1 MGCAGAVSPRVRL
14 RKVADRQPQNSPKN
28 RPTNGRSGGWCGL
41 GGVRRQ
47 GETRR
52 RGVTGQ
58 DLSQGNRWPS
68 GRGCPKWAP
77 MSAPAWRRLRRFER
91 ANAQVRPRAALV
103 FFARRAVLGR
113 FRPRPQ
119 APRPDGALCRH
130 DPLAGG
136 LEDDAG
142 RDQPE
147 RRLHDTSPDHGRL
160 ECARASGLACTV
172 RSRSPT
178 LARTGTPDRRGARSR
193 PASCASLR
201 LLGLAL
207 RTHHVT
213 LAPPCKG
220 CGRTI
225 FAGVPFDAD
234 GR

>member
-1 MGCAGAVSPRVRL
+1 MRAGR
-14 RKVADRQPQNSPKN
+14 RQTPGRDETPW
-28 RPTNGRSGGWCGL
+28 RHRSGSKSRKSLAFWKGL
-41 GGVRRQ
+41 PKMGADVGACLAPLAPFRACSRPSPPSRRE
-47 GETRR
+47 G
-52 RGVTGQ
+52 
-58 DLSQGNRWPS
+58 
-68 GRGCPKWAP
+68 
-77 MSAPAWRRLRRFER
+77 
-91 ANAQVRPRAALV
+91 
-103 FFARRAVLGR
+103 FFARRAVLRR

-119 APRPDGALCRH
+119 APRPEGALCRH

-178 LARTGTPDRRGARSR
+178 LARTGTPDRRGTR
-193 PASCASLR
+193 PKRVSDASLR
-201 LLGLAL
+201 LPGLAL

>member
-41 GGVRRQ
+41 VGVRCQ

-52 RGVTGQ
+52 CGVTGQ
-58 DLSQGNRWPS
+58 NLSQGNRWSS
-68 GRGCPKWAP
+68 GRVCPKWAP
-77 MSAPAWRRLRRFER
+77 MSAPGWRRWRRCER
-91 ANAQVRPRAALV
+91 ANAQIRPRAALV
-103 FFARRAVLGR
+103 FSRDARCWALPASTPGAAARRS
-113 FRPRPQ
+113 P
-119 APRPDGALCRH
+119 CRH
-130 DPLAGG
+130 DRLAGG

-178 LARTGTPDRRGARSR
+178 LAKTGTPDRRGPR
-193 PASCASLR
+193 PKRASGASLR
-201 LLGLAL
+201 LPGLAL